1 MNADR
6 LKYLLERYRNGQC
19 DDAEMAEINEWY
31 HSLNYDPADF
41 SRWLEEESGAKELAD
56 KLYTNFRGKAVP
68 ARERRRIWQAAA
80 IVLILAGS
88 TLLFRNYFLPSN
100 HQNDTAQTA
109 LITPGKNKAVLTLAD
124 GSQITLD
131 DASSGKLASQQ
142 GLNVIKA
149 ANGQLI
155 YDFSMN
161 GADSQQPAAFNTLYT
176 PKGGQYQV
184 TLPDGT
190 KVWLNSDSKL
200 NFPVAFRGK
209 ERRVTL
215 TGEAYFEVSHMRNN
229 PFIVTTSNQSIEVL
243 GTHFNVNSYAD
254 EQAIS
259 TTLLEGSVR
268 VSNLFTKNAQTLR
281 PGQQSNLSRHT
292 GDIEVKNVH
301 AEEVIAWKNGYF
313 LFDNQDLPSILRTVS
328 RWYDVEIEFQYTGKY
343 ERFGGTFSRSS
354 GLRDILNNLEE
365 LGHVHFSID
374 QRKII
379 VTK

>member
-6 LKYLLERYRNGQC
+6 LKYLLERYRNGEC

-31 HSLNYDPADF
+31 HSLNYDPAGF
-41 SRWLEEESGAKELAD
+41 SRWLEEESGDKELAG
-56 KLYTNFRGKAVP
+56 KLYTNFRGKATP

-88 TLLFRNYFLPSN
+88 TLLFRKYFLPSN
-100 HQNDTAQTA
+100 HQNDTTQTA
-109 LITPGKNKAVLTLAD
+109 VITPGKNKAVLTLAD

-161 GADSQQPAAFNTLYT
+161 GAGDQQPAAFNTLYT

-209 ERRVTL
+209 ERKVTL
-215 TGEAYFEVSHMRNN
+215 TGEAYFEVSHMKNN
-229 PFIVTTSNQSIEVL
+229 PFIVTTANQSIEVL

-254 EQAIS
+254 EQTIS

-268 VSNLFTKNAQTLR
+268 VSNLFTKNAQTLK

-292 GDIEVKNVH
+292 GDIAVKNVH

-313 LFDNQDLPSILRTVS
+313 LFDNQDLPAILRTVS

-365 LGHVHFSID
+365 LGNVHFSID